1 MALRHVTAG
10 HFCGVCAADLRV
22 GNLLRWQRNPLQCMD
37 SLVRFVA
44 RRRSLRDGLM
54 RVPTIVC
61 TCLVLILSVAST
73 EGFAQ
78 KFQEPSKEELQMTAD
93 PKAPGAPAVFLYR
106 EETTDNAD
114 HFVSE
119 YARIKVLTELVRSGP
134 QLKCLTQGA
143 ALRQLLRVVRSIRMG
158 PSFRLR
164 EGLKTSW

>member
-106 EETTDNAD
+106 EEKTDNGN
-114 HFVSE
+114 HTVSS
-119 YARIKVLTELVRSGP
+119 YARIKVLTEAG
-134 QLKCLTQGA
+134 
-143 ALRQLLRVVRSIRMG
+143 
-158 PSFRLR
+158 R
-164 EGLKTSW
+164 EWATVEVPYRAVLNSMPTIEGRTIHS